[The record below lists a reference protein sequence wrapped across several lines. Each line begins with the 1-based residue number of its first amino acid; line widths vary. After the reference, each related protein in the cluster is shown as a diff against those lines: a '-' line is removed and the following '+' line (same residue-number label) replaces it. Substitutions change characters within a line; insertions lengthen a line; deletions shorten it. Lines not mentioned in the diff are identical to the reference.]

1 MSYVET
7 DPTALL
13 QYLGIIHDLN
23 NMSEYVANINLVKAI
38 TNENK
43 EVRIEALEKL
53 NNA

>member
-23 NMSEYVANINLVKAI
+23 NMSEYIANMDLVKAI

-43 EVRIEALEKL
+43 EARIEALNKL
-53 NNA
+53 DNA